1 MRSKRFEWDSKKEKK
16 LIEIMKN
23 FQTSKLK
30 NGKNPFRSKGW
41 IWCRIGY
48 FRCLKQMEFNH
59 QNFRKTKHILEA
71 FGAGSVDSEV
81 LAEFNDSSLSRNL
94 NTNNFEDLM
103 FILESKMA
111 KGKNSM
117 NPAGVLSSPLV
128 VGKNRF
134 KANKKVTI
142 EEE

>member
-1 MRSKRFEWDSKKEKK
+1 
-16 LIEIMKN
+16 
-23 FQTSKLK
+23 
-30 NGKNPFRSKGW
+30 
-41 IWCRIGY
+41 
-48 FRCLKQMEFNH
+48 MEFNH